1 MYRHRHIHLIGI
13 GGVGM
18 AGIAEVLLTQGYTV
32 SGSDL
37 RESATIARLRSLGGR
52 VEIGHAAEHVAGADC
67 VVVSSAVPAD
77 NPERLAAERR
87 GVPVIPRAEMLGELM
102 RTKYAVAVAGAHGKT
117 TTTSMIAAVLTEG
130 GLDPTV
136 VVGGR
141 VRSTG
146 TGARLGAG
154 DYMVAEADE
163 SDGSFVKLV
172 PSVAVVT
179 NIDREHI
186 GHFGSMAAL
195 EGAFAAFVERVPFF
209 GAAVVCLD
217 DARVAELGRR
227 STRRVLTYGLDAAA
241 DHRATDVTVDGL
253 RSTFQVREG
262 GTVLGGV
269 SLAMP
274 GAHNVLNALAA
285 VVVGREFDLPW
296 PVIRDG
302 LEGFQGVSRRFDV
315 RGEPDGV
322 LLVDDYG
329 HHPTE
334 IAAVL
339 ATARA
344 AWPERR
350 RVAIFQPHRYS
361 RTRDLAGRFATAF
374 GDADQVVVCPIYAAG
389 EAPLEGVDAQG
400 LAAAI
405 ADGSGVATRCV
416 GGVEEAATLLRTEA
430 RPGEVWLTLGAGDVA
445 RIAESWSPA
454 AALGKP

>member
-18 AGIAEVLLTQGYTV
+18 AGIAEVLITQGYTV

-37 RESATIARLRSLGGR
+37 RDTPTTARLRSLGGR
-52 VEIGHAAEHVAGADC
+52 VEIGHAAEHVAEADC

-102 RTKYAVAVAGAHGKT
+102 RTKYGVAVAGAHGKT

-146 TGARLGAG
+146 TGARLGG
-154 DYMVAEADE
+154 GNFMVAEADE

-179 NIDREHI
+179 NIDREHL
-186 GHFGSMAAL
+186 GHFGSMTAL
-195 EGAFAAFVERVPFF
+195 RGAFAAFVERVPFF
-209 GAAVVCLD
+209 GAAVLCID
-217 DARVAELGRR
+217 DAPVAELGRR
-227 STRRVLTYGLDAAA
+227 STRRVVSYGLDVAAG
-241 DHRATDVTVDGL
+241 HRATDVTVDGL
-253 RSTFQVREG
+253 RSRFQVREG
-262 GTVLGGV
+262 GATLGAV
-269 SLAMP
+269 TLAMP

-285 VVVGREFDLPW
+285 VAVGREFDLPW
-296 PVIRDG
+296 PVIRDA
-302 LEGFQGVSRRFDV
+302 LEGFEGVSRRFEV
-315 RGEPDGV
+315 RGESDGV

-339 ATARA
+339 RTARA
-344 AWPERR
+344 AWPDRR

-361 RTRDLAGRFATAF
+361 RTRDLADRFATAF
-374 GDADQVVVCPIYAAG
+374 GDADRVVVCPIYAAG
-389 EAPLEGVDAQG
+389 ETPLEGVTARD
-400 LAAAI
+400 LATAI
-405 ADGSGVATRCV
+405 AAGSQVETTCV
-416 GGVEEAATLLRTEA
+416 GSVDEAARLLRGEA
-430 RPGEVWLTLGAGDVA
+430 QPGEVWLTLGAGDVG
-445 RIAESWSPA
+445 RIA
-454 AALGKP
+454 